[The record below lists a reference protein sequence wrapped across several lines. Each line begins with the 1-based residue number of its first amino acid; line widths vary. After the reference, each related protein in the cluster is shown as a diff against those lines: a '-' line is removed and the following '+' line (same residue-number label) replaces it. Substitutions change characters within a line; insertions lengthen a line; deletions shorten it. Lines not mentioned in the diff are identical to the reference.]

1 MAKAVAVFGSETWT
15 VSELDMKRLRTWN
28 GKMLRRIRETVAEQ
42 GIWRMR
48 TNQEQ
53 TGLYKDPHIEANI
66 KKKRLEWIGHV
77 ARMDQGRTLKTYL
90 RVNRRKLEG
99 EELD

>member
-15 VSELDMKRLRTWN
+15 VPEMDMKRLRTWN
-28 GKMLRRIRETVAEQ
+28 GKILRIRETVAEQ

-53 TGLYKDPHIEANI
+53 TGLYKDPHIEADI
-66 KKKRLEWIGHV
+66 KKK
-77 ARMDQGRTLKTYL
+77 
-90 RVNRRKLEG
+90 
-99 EELD
+99 

>member
-15 VSELDMKRLRTWN
+15 VAEMDMKRLRTWN
-28 GKMLRRIRETVAEQ
+28 GKILRRIRQTVAEQ

-53 TGLYKDPHIEANI
+53 TGLYKDPYIKADA
-66 KKKRLEWIGHV
+66 KKKRLEWTGQV
-77 ARMDQGRTLKTYL
+77 VGMDRGRTLKKYL

-99 EELD
+99 GEL